1 MDFPETELEEL
12 NTLWTHQ
19 GYKLDKGDFTTAIVH
34 LYRAEVTRTNL
45 WRNRLDTTTNWAVV
59 TTGAAL
65 TFTFSSPQN
74 PHIMMLFVLVLAFT
88 FLNIEARRYTYYA
101 LWHYRVR
108 LLETE
113 FFAKLLVPPFQPRS
127 DWRELMHETL
137 MEPAFLITRWKAIA
151 NRYRRNYIWIIS
163 LIILSWLV
171 KLMLHPTPIVTLP
184 EILERAT
191 IPPFIPGIWVI
202 GAVVGVYT
210 GMLLLTLILTWQ
222 PTKNP
227 GQQGKIRRAFWL
239 RPKARTNGLRLAII
253 ITNKKKQVS
262 ERLMQELSRGVTAL
276 EGIGM
281 YTGESRDVL
290 LCALTN
296 VQVAHLEEIVQT
308 VDQQAFV
315 VITGVNI
322 IHGKSFPH
330 TEPPS

>member
-239 RPKARTNGLRLAII
+239 RPKARTN
-253 ITNKKKQVS
+253 
-262 ERLMQELSRGVTAL
+262 
-276 EGIGM
+276 
-281 YTGESRDVL
+281 
-290 LCALTN
+290 
-296 VQVAHLEEIVQT
+296 
-308 VDQQAFV
+308 
-315 VITGVNI
+315 
-322 IHGKSFPH
+322 
-330 TEPPS
+330 